1 MVAAWCSGARIA
13 CQTMGL
19 HSMSDHG
26 AQGSAQARSDIWT
39 PTHVHVRRTPRKDT
53 DPCGHRPK
61 IIRHGPPCSLFT
73 PCVAGRGLSLGFW
86 FSGVMA
92 VDVYLRFSVMTL
104 VLSLLLSVS
113 PHYNTEESE
122 REQGTNRW
130 PKPRS
135 AGTQYEY
142 DSLYRGWIR
151 AL

>member
-1 MVAAWCSGARIA
+1 
-13 CQTMGL
+13 MGL

-113 PHYNTEESE
+113 PHYGSTFWSDEPRMATLGLSTW
-122 REQGTNRW
+122 REPSVKRQV
-130 PKPRS
+130 
-135 AGTQYEY
+135 
-142 DSLYRGWIR
+142 
-151 AL
+151 